1 MCAGDEF
8 KVINLIYLTQSP
20 ISWATHVF
28 EVERNKQRYILKD
41 AWIEKCHPVS
51 EVEHLKTIAGIE
63 GVPKFICA
71 EDIPG
76 LSMGNLHLG
85 IHSNK
90 NGEWIRH
97 QIVTSSCGSHI
108 ASFHSN

>member
-1 MCAGDEF
+1 MKMGQDGVEVIMCARDEF
-8 KVINLIYLTQSP
+8 KVINLIYTTQSL
-20 ISWATHVF
+20 ISRATRVF
-28 EVERNKQRYILKD
+28 KVERNKQRYILKD
-41 AWIEKCHPVS
+41 AWIEECCPVS
-51 EVEHLKTIAGIE
+51 EVEHLRTITGTE

-90 NGEWIRH
+90 NGEWI
-97 QIVTSSCGSHI
+97 
-108 ASFHSN
+108 